1 MMALSLADR
10 QRRILAR
17 LVAKYIEQGEPVS
30 SAWLAGHSDL
40 GLSPATVR
48 NILARLDELG
58 LVSQPHT
65 SAGRILIASGG
76 EETIDR
82 YLETA
87 QLQAVTRHSITA
99 KTRLRGE
106 LLKAWKQGYSMVDQ
120 ELEEGLCSLSVPVCD
135 AKNQVIAA
143 LNTAVNVAAVN
154 RETLLSKYLPL
165 LRKAAEDIR
174 DTLAA

>member
-1 MMALSLADR
+1 MDGD
-10 QRRILAR
+10 QVVYIAR
-17 LVAKYIEQGEPVS
+17 TPGKRFLR
-30 SAWLAGHSDL
+30 L
-40 GLSPATVR
+40 GFHVGVR
-48 NILARLDELG
+48 LPICY
-58 LVSQPHT
+58 T

-82 YLETA
+82 YLENV
-87 QLQAVTRHSITA
+87 QLQPLTRHSITA
-99 KTRLRGE
+99 KSKLRGE
-106 LLKAWKQGYSMVDQ
+106 LLKAWKQGYSIVDQ

-154 RETLLSKYLPL
+154 RETLLNRYLPL
-165 LRKAAEDIR
+165 LRKAAEDVR